1 MITTYIQTIKNYF
14 VFTDCRTHYN
24 ATEDVYEVYN
34 KDGQLVAVFP
44 KRNLVSIN
52 IERRNKE

>member
-1 MITTYIQTIKNYF
+1 MTTYIQTIKNYF

-24 ATEDVYEVYN
+24 ATEDVYEVY
-34 KDGQLVAVFP
+34 KEGQLVATFP
-44 KRNLVSIN
+44 KCNLVSIN